1 LGAAVGISPHAFREV
16 IAPSRLGSG
25 FFGTFMQYV
34 CDRDEN
40 AHKFSIANLSKD
52 IRYVN
57 AMATDA
63 GVMNVMA
70 SAARHYFTHA
80 EAIGK
85 GGDFVPMLSD
95 HIGNLNGMDLA
106 AEVAKGKK

>member
-1 LGAAVGISPHAFREV
+1 
-16 IAPSRLGSG
+16 
-25 FFGTFMQYV
+25 MQYV

>member
-1 LGAAVGISPHAFREV
+1 
-16 IAPSRLGSG
+16 
-25 FFGTFMQYV
+25 
-34 CDRDEN
+34 
-40 AHKFSIANLSKD
+40 
-52 IRYVN
+52 
-57 AMATDA
+57 MATDA

-95 HIGNLNGMDLA
+95 HLGNLNGMDLA